1 MATNRDL
8 LKEAIAD
15 AKAVKE
21 MAIANAKAALEEAFT
36 PQLKSMLSAKLQE
49 MEEEIDEQEIEEN
62 IYEEEEEMMDED
74 LDLNELLN
82 ELNEEDEMESEEDE
96 MESEEDEMESEKGE
110 PLDLEDMTDE
120 DLKKLIEDVIADM
133 IEAGEIEAGEGKEEG
148 EEMESEEVE
157 DEEVDLDELLAEI
170 ADFNDDMM
178 DPNMEK
184 TELLNRIKNL
194 DDFGFTGDKIE
205 FNGLLITASTQED
218 EDETPYYFVYGEDDE
233 SEEGIFQSTNPN
245 EVAEFVLEYNTM
257 LEEIFGLGKKSKRNF
272 KTIIAQL
279 MADNKS
285 TIEAIAQ
292 ETDPA
297 KKKQMA
303 DPLLQKAFAEFKK
316 LKADG
321 VDADVIGNMS
331 EFKRELFGDSR
342 SLLQKL
348 AAGTKGSISIAREG
362 VEKELKEA
370 FKTIEILRADLNE
383 VNLLNAK
390 LLYTNKIFNSAKNL
404 NESQKLNILTS
415 FDKATTVKET
425 KLVFE
430 TLSEGLKTKKSPI
443 KESLGMASKI
453 VGTTNTKQ
461 PIIESD
467 NMVAR
472 FQKLAGII

>member
-62 IYEEEEEMMDED
+62 IYEEEEMMDED

-96 MESEEDEMESEKGE
+96 MESEEGE

-133 IEAGEIEAGEGKEEG
+133 IEAGEIEAGEGEEEG
-148 EEMESEEVE
+148 EEIEDEEVE

-272 KTIIAQL
+272 ETVIAQL

-303 DPLLQKAFAEFKK
+303 DPLLQKAFTEFKK

-348 AAGTKGSISIAREG
+348 AAGTKGSISIARNEG
-362 VEKELKEA
+362 MKKELKEA
-370 FKTIEILRADLNE
+370 LKTIETLRTDLNE

-404 NESQKLNILTS
+404 TESQKLNILTS

-430 TLSEGLKTKKSPI
+430 TLSEGLKTKKSSI

-453 VGTTNTKQ
+453 VGTTNSKQ